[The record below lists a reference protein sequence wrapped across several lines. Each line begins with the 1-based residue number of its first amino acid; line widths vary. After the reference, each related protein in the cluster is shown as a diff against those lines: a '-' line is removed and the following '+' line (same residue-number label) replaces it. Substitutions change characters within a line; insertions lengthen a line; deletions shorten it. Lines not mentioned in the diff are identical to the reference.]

1 MRSSKLV
8 DFFIALGENLALT
21 KRFHEDPEGAMRD
34 AGLGDEELDLVRRRD
49 EEGIR
54 RAMGPEHAEVK
65 LHMPS
70 EGHGGAQ
77 AGAPKG

>member
-8 DFFIALGENLALT
+8 DFFIALGANLSLV

-54 RAMGPEHAEVK
+54 SALGPEHADVK
-65 LHMPS
+65 LHMPPGGS
-70 EGHGGAQ
+70 DGAQ
-77 AGAPKG
+77 AGTSKG